1 MAQENKTQPSA
12 ASVESFLDTI
22 EDEKK
27 RADAY
32 QLLDLF
38 KDVTGD
44 PPVMWGDSIIGFGL
58 YKYHYKSGRSGEF
71 LRTGFSPR
79 KRNFSIYIMHG
90 FEGADNLMG
99 KLGKHK
105 TGRSCLYVNKLADID
120 MSVLRKLVELDVEV
134 MKERYP
140 LD

>member
-12 ASVESFLDTI
+12 TSVESFLDTI

-58 YKYHYKSGRSGEF
+58 YKYQYKSGRSGEF
-71 LRTGFSPR
+71 MRTGFSPR

-90 FEGADNLMG
+90 FEGAGNLME

-134 MKERYP
+134 MKEMYP